1 DHGDRAQ
8 VGDRDAAG
16 EGLGRDAERAEVQQI
31 LATRRVGV
39 EAGDSVGAEA
49 GGEDEDVVAR
59 PAVER
64 VAARSTGD
72 DVVAAAGD
80 NHIVAALAIDDVG
93 LVAEGDGVVA
103 LAADD
108 ALDARENI
116 ATDLGARR
124 RARGDGGARR
134 GGGQVVGVEAGATV
148 VGVVAVA
155 RRGNEAVVAGA
166 AADVVRTGTARE
178 PVVAAAA
185 AQRVV
190 AGAADDAVV
199 ERVAGA
205 GEAARAREGQVLH
218 IGPQRVGA

>member
-1 DHGDRAQ
+1 MP
-8 VGDRDAAG
+8 
-16 EGLGRDAERAEVQQI
+16 ERI
-31 LATRRVGV
+31 SL
-39 EAGDSVGAEA
+39 
-49 GGEDEDVVAR
+49 
-59 PAVER
+59 P
-64 VAARSTGD
+64 
-72 DVVAAAGD
+72 
-80 NHIVAALAIDDVG
+80 
-93 LVAEGDGVVA
+93 
-103 LAADD
+103 
-108 ALDARENI
+108 
-116 ATDLGARR
+116 DLGARR

-205 GEAARAREGQVLH
+205 GEAARAGERQVLD
-218 IGPQRVGA
+218 IGAQGVGAEQGFDRIRSLARQLDDLVADRCPPRRYRCPRRRS